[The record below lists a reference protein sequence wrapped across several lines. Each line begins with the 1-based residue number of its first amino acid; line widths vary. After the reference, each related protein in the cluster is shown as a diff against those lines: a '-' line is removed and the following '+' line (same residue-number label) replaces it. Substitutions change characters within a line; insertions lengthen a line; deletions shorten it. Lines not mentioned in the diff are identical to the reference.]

1 MAIQSVLGKVKLL
14 HVVIDEVVVGLSTWT
29 QQAIA
34 LDVGATGNVAP
45 PAALLVPADSDMF
58 FDAVIFLF
66 GLDVA

>member
-14 HVVIDEVVVGLSTWT
+14 HVVINEVVVGLSTWT

-45 PAALLVPADSDMF
+45 PALLVPAVSE
-58 FDAVIFLF
+58 
-66 GLDVA
+66 